1 MLNQL
6 SIKKRL
12 ALGIAIP
19 LLAIL
24 VLAIYALKVFGEINT
39 GVTSIYND
47 RVVPL
52 QKLKDISDSYAV
64 LVIDA
69 VNKANAGMITGRQA
83 TQQINE
89 AQQTIT
95 ERWNT
100 YLNTELTAAE
110 SALVKQTESLFRPA
124 NLQIEQVRSSLRNT
138 QESSRDQLG
147 ALIPPLYQAIDPV
160 SDKINELVDLQ
171 LEEAALAKDR
181 VGELYQQANLFY
193 ITTAAFLLVLL
204 SAYGVFMA
212 RSISRPLD
220 AVQVAMSRVSEGSDL
235 SVRVKVEGKDEI
247 ADVAQSVNDVL
258 SRIDSVFG
266 QLVSASHEMA
276 SAAEEMSSIS
286 EHSRANIDAQTEQ
299 TNQVAVAM
307 NEMSAAAADVSRS
320 AADTQSAVSNAQQL
334 SHGGRHAG
342 EEGSAGLVRLAD
354 EISNIADRIN
364 SLAERSG
371 AIRQVVDVITG
382 IADQTNLLALNAA
395 IEAAR
400 AGEQG
405 RGFAVVADEVR
416 SLAKRTQ
423 DSTLEISQVIEAL
436 QRESHEATAAMQS
449 GREKVEDA
457 RIKGEEVAHNLREI
471 SDSLDKV
478 TSMGAQ
484 IASASEQQSVVAE
497 QVSGNVASI
506 IEIAENTRTGS
517 EQVATGSNQLAQL
530 ASQLQSMATQFK
542 SS

>member
-1 MLNQL
+1 MLNQI

-12 ALGIAIP
+12 LLGVAIP
-19 LLAIL
+19 IL
-24 VLAIYALKVFGEINT
+24 VTLALTIYAVRVFGEINS

-52 QKLKDISDSYAV
+52 RELKSISDSYAV
-64 LVIDA
+64 RVIDA
-69 VNKANAGMITGRQA
+69 VNKANAGMLTGREASRQISQA
-83 TQQINE
+83 QKDIR
-89 AQQTIT
+89 
-95 ERWNT
+95 ERWT
-100 YLNTELTAAE
+100 AYLETQLTQEEMGLIQQA
-110 SALVKQTESLFRPA
+110 ESLFRPA
-124 NLQIEQVRSSLRNT
+124 NTQIERIMATLDRSPGT
-138 QESSRDQLG
+138 GSSQLDTS
-147 ALIPPLYQAIDPV
+147 IPALYQAIDPI

-171 LEEAALAKDR
+171 LTEATIAKDR
-181 VGELYQQANLFY
+181 VAELHQQSNLLY
-193 ITTAAFLLVLL
+193 ISSAVVLLVLL
-204 SAYGVFMA
+204 TTYGLLMA
-212 RSISRPLD
+212 RSISRPLES
-220 AVQVAMSRVSEGSDL
+220 VKLAMARISNESDL
-235 SVRVKVEGKDEI
+235 SIRVASQGNDEI
-247 ADVAQSVNDVL
+247 ADVANSINEVL
-258 SRIDSVFG
+258 GRIDGVFG
-266 QLVSASHEMA
+266 KLIGASQEMA
-276 SAAEEMSSIS
+276 AAAEEMSSVS
-286 EHSRANIDAQTEQ
+286 EQSRINVDAQTEQ

-320 AADTQSAVSNAQQL
+320 ASDTQSAVSHAQQL
-334 SHGGRHAG
+334 SHGGRVAG
-342 EEGSAGLVRLAD
+342 EEGSAGLITLAE
-354 EISNIADRIN
+354 EISRIAEKIN
-364 SLAERSG
+364 TLAERSG

-423 DSTLEISQVIEAL
+423 DSTEEISQVIEAL
-436 QRESHEATAAMQS
+436 QRESHEATAAMTS

-457 RIKGEEVAHNLREI
+457 RIKGEEVARNLREI
-471 SDSLDKV
+471 SDALDKV
-478 TSMGAQ
+478 TGMGAQ

-506 IEIAENTRTGS
+506 IEIAENTRSGS

-530 ASQLQSMATQFK
+530 ATQLQSMASQFK